1 MTLQPIRRRLDPE
14 RHRSYAPPVS
24 SLRRRPAPWA
34 LSLVSVLV
42 GVFGL
47 FAVVWVARDPRRRR
61 RTLHRVGRSWRR
73 VEDVATA
80 SSNRVRRKTRKL
92 EEEARRLA
100 RELWDA
106 VDDLPFVPNRHKF
119 LISLPVEAP
128 APEAPVR
135 ATRITNQYY
144 AHGSFMGA
152 APSLLEDSR
161 WRRILAFLMPDV
173 YLDVQRA
180 VALSSQPHALIPMFE
195 NNPVMAAFGV
205 WRSVEV
211 RRITGEALKWAPL
224 DLAGMEWDVFLS
236 GDRVEA
242 WENATGPERDAE
254 LGRLVDTMV
263 IAHASTTDTVQ
274 EQIGLCQ
281 WDDVRRTRKAALG
294 GVEPSAWLDLYA
306 RALILAESAELRAA
320 IREMVDEPR
329 VQSYEQ
335 CLDHTFVNP
344 LSSERAVAVHRR
356 ITGREQFS
364 VVLEVK
370 SQRCTLPL
378 LVAVVEELNRRRIHV
393 AAVGS
398 FLIEE
403 IRNISRV
410 TQVVDGVTLPG
421 PREIVFLHFA
431 GDLQLACDRRQLRPG
446 TSAMF
451 NGASLLTGKRTAA
464 GYVYAVDE
472 VVVAE
477 LEEYRRKYALS
488 LGLYV
493 QENDCDVAA
502 ATLLTELVVRMPE
515 TFELGF
521 AWGGVLDE
529 GAIRAGL
536 GDHRGFGS
544 QRVLERLRVA
554 SPWKRRPPG

>member
-1 MTLQPIRRRLDPE
+1 MWLAAVLLGLIGIG
-14 RHRSYAPPVS
+14 VS
-24 SLRRRPAPWA
+24 AW
-34 LSLVSVLV
+34 
-42 GVFGL
+42 
-47 FAVVWVARDPRRRR
+47 VVRDPRRRR
-61 RTLHRVGRSWRR
+61 RTLHRAGRTWRR
-73 VEDVATA
+73 VEHVAVA
-80 SSNRVRRKTRKL
+80 SSRRVRRKTRRL
-92 EEEARRLA
+92 EAEARQIA

-106 VDDLPFVPNRHKF
+106 VDDLPFVPSRHKF
-119 LISLPVEAP
+119 
-128 APEAPVR
+128 
-135 ATRITNQYY
+135 TRVCNQYY

-152 APSLLEDSR
+152 APSLLEDPR

-173 YLDVQRA
+173 YLDVQKA
-180 VALSSQPHALIPMFE
+180 VGASCTPNLLIPMFE

-211 RRITGEALKWAPL
+211 RRTTGGPDGRGEAPIWGPL

-242 WENATGPERDAE
+242 WEQATGEAQEAE
-254 LGRLVDTMV
+254 VRRLVDTMV

-281 WDDVRRTRKAALG
+281 WDDVRRTRKAAMG

-306 RALILAESAELRAA
+306 RALLLAESADLHAA
-320 IREMVDEPR
+320 IRVMVDEPR
-329 VQSYEQ
+329 IESHEQ
-335 CLDHTFVNP
+335 CLDHTFQNP
-344 LSSERAVAVHRR
+344 IDPEIAVAIHRR
-356 ITGREQFS
+356 VTGRDQFS

-378 LVAVVEELNRRRIHV
+378 LVAVTAELNRRRIHV
-393 AAVGS
+393 AAIGS

-403 IRNISRV
+403 IRGISQV
-410 TQVVDGVTLPG
+410 TQVVGGQTLPG

-431 GDLQLACDRRQLRPG
+431 GDLQLACDRGLLRPG

-451 NGASLLTGKRTAA
+451 NGASLLTGKRTPL

-472 VVVAE
+472 PVVAE
-477 LEEYRRKYALS
+477 LEEYRQRFALT

-493 QENDCDVAA
+493 QENDCDIAA
-502 ATLLTELVVRMPE
+502 ATLLSELVGRYPE

-529 GAIRAGL
+529 GAIQSGL

-544 QRVLERLRVA
+544 QRLLERLRVA
-554 SPWKRRPPG
+554 SVWKRRPAT